1 MHAALRTAQKAA
13 ASPVPVLI
21 EGPRGVGKE
30 LVARAIH
37 GSGPRRSKP
46 FVAIRCGDISDNLVG
61 SLLFGDEKAAPA
73 ASARQRGKVAEGSG
87 GTLFLD
93 DVAELPSTAQAKLLH
108 AIREG
113 EVEPVGTRKPAKVDV
128 RLVCATN
135 RDLIAEV
142 KAGRFREDLLYRLHV
157 YPITVPALQER
168 PEDIPELARHFLAR
182 FAAEEGKRI
191 SRISAEAL
199 SLLCA
204 YRWPGNVRE
213 LENALFRAVVLA
225 ATDTI
230 GLDEFPQI
238 ASRVTDFVPSGSV
251 APELATGAAAASHV
265 RAAAGS
271 TMVSQA
277 SRHGPSLATTFI
289 TPPAGMI
296 GLLDDNGQ
304 MRPLE
309 EIEAETIRFA
319 ISHYRGQ
326 MSEAARRLRIGR
338 STLYRRLDALG
349 LDADLPDA
357 EAPAL

>member
-1 MHAALRTAQKAA
+1 
-13 ASPVPVLI
+13 
-21 EGPRGVGKE
+21 
-30 LVARAIH
+30 
-37 GSGPRRSKP
+37 
-46 FVAIRCGDISDNLVG
+46 VG

-73 ASARQRGKVAEGSG
+73 GTSARRRGKFAEGSG

-93 DVAELPSTAQAKLLH
+93 DVAELPSSAQVRLLR

-113 EVEPVGTRKPAKVDV
+113 EVEPVGTRKPVKMDV

-157 YPITVPALQER
+157 YPITVPALRER